1 MNNLQV
7 YLDDALKQ
15 VKLDKKDD
23 TPIKTDYD
31 IFFEVCQLIIA
42 ARKELGITQKQLAQK
57 SGVSQSNISKIENG
71 SYYPSIATVK
81 RIADS
86 LNKRLVI
93 DFVDR
98 EDYWDGSVN

>member
-23 TPIKTDYD
+23 IPKRADYD
-31 IFFEVCQLIIA
+31 IFAEICQLIITT
-42 ARKELGITQKQLAQK
+42 RKELGITQKQLAQK

-71 SYYPSIATVK
+71 SYHPSIATIK

-86 LNKRLVI
+86 LDKRLII
-93 DFVDR
+93 DFAEE
-98 EDYWDGSVN
+98 EDYRDGDIY